1 MLQEG
6 TCGLGFGV
14 CGCNTTE
21 QLMLIL
27 WWLTSRESS
36 FIEST
41 LQTKISDNNPKWAIL
56 YHTWTRRFS
65 LHASEQEDDSFRE
78 SSVSDFP
85 LPRHVSV
92 IFQQVYQVLDMKRHL
107 SESMYVKPTD
117 DSYNAL
123 GCIPYKN
130 WNVMETSCLLQKL
143 RWLLMVNRKA
153 DPGKKL
159 QTQVGGKSKRHGSF
173 SSSSDSSWGNSSP
186 IGSFGASCKN
196 IHTNSSNELV
206 NWCNT
211 LLKDTIIVPLLL
223 WVWTPSSNCYISILI
238 PWYTIQYDHQND
250 IHDAVGTQMKIS
262 FY

>member
-1 MLQEG
+1 
-6 TCGLGFGV
+6 
-14 CGCNTTE
+14 
-21 QLMLIL
+21 
-27 WWLTSRESS
+27 
-36 FIEST
+36 
-41 LQTKISDNNPKWAIL
+41 
-56 YHTWTRRFS
+56 
-65 LHASEQEDDSFRE
+65 
-78 SSVSDFP
+78 
-85 LPRHVSV
+85 
-92 IFQQVYQVLDMKRHL
+92 MKRHL
-107 SESMYVKPTD
+107 SESMYVKPT

-143 RWLLMVNRKA
+143 RWLLMVKRNA

-196 IHTNSSNELV
+196 THTYSSNELV
-206 NWCNT
+206 NWRNT
-211 LLKDTIIVPLLL
+211 LLKDTIMVPLLL

-238 PWYTIQYDHQND
+238 PWYTIQYDHQNN
-250 IHDAVGTQMKIS
+250 IHDAVGTQMKTS